1 MMLHKE
7 TRTTETDIL
16 SLQGIP
22 ILLKIFLTTD
32 GSLTRLL
39 CLTMGAPVV
48 ASILSGEKGERR
60 VFLGTSHYPKL
71 ILASS
76 CLTDGGDYQKTWEI
90 LKDPR
95 PIGTVFAERGEFMI
109 REDLSI
115 SKRDGTP
122 LIPDPWQG
130 HSLWMRSSILSN
142 MDGVRISIQEIFL
155 PQLIDFIS

>member
-1 MMLHKE
+1 MSKE
-7 TRTTETDIL
+7 TVRTGGNTPLLLEGVPT
-16 SLQGIP
+16 
-22 ILLKIFLTTD
+22 LLKIFLAMD
-32 GSLTRLL
+32 GSMTRLL
-39 CLTMGAPVV
+39 ALTMCAPVV
-48 ASILSGEKGERR
+48 AEITPGEKGERR

>member
-1 MMLHKE
+1 MSKE
-7 TRTTETDIL
+7 TVRTGGNTPLLLEGVPT
-16 SLQGIP
+16 
-22 ILLKIFLTTD
+22 LLKIFLAMD
-32 GSLTRLL
+32 GSMTRLL
-39 CLTMGAPVV
+39 ALTMGAPVV
-48 ASILSGEKGERR
+48 AEITPGEKGERR